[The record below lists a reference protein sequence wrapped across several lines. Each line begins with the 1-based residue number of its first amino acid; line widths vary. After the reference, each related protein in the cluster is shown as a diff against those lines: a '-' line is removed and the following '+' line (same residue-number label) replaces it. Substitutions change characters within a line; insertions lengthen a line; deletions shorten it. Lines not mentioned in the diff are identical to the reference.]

1 MSGQGA
7 GEQGESLGGV
17 REGPVRGLAGRLEPG
32 PPSRPEEGER
42 VLRFGG
48 GILRFGEAALRLRK
62 ENARLE
68 AGGRD
73 ILVGMLSVFARAGR
87 IAAAIPAPDLSFA
100 LDRADTLRAFGLRL
114 LGRGGASLW
123 VGREKRAAFLG
134 VGMLTFSLAI
144 AVTFPV
150 ALFAIGPIVYGV
162 PHILSD
168 IRYLLARPGLS
179 KRPLFLGALVTGC
192 ALGAAG
198 LGVRGALVGAALALA
213 ASRASVPRK
222 AAGIGVAMGLFGAC
236 QWAGWYADLAFVH
249 LHNFVAVAIWLL
261 WRRHETR
268 LHWIFTALFFG
279 ATAAIALG
287 AAGPIL
293 AHTGGLSAPW
303 TDLTFRGIA
312 RGLAPPNSGVWA
324 ERLTVLF
331 VFAQAAHYVVWL
343 RLVPED
349 DRPGSA
355 PRSYR
360 QTYRAMVKDVGGI
373 VMWLTLIGALLFAVW
388 AFHSVGGAR
397 NAYLRAAFFHG
408 HLELIAV
415 AVLWAEG
422 LFPFVPQRMAAR
434 SEPAVALE
442 A

>member
-1 MSGQGA
+1 MSSVLDRA
-7 GEQGESLGGV
+7 Y
-17 REGPVRGLAGRLEPG
+17 
-32 PPSRPEEGER
+32 R
-42 VLRFGG
+42 V
-48 GILRFGEAALRLRK
+48 
-62 ENARLE
+62 
-68 AGGRD
+68 
-73 ILVGMLSVFARAGR
+73 
-87 IAAAIPAPDLSFA
+87 AAAIPPPNLDWA
-100 LDRADTLRAFGLRL
+100 LDRADTLRAWGLRL
-114 LGRGGASLW
+114 LGRGGASMW

-179 KRPLFLGALVTGC
+179 RRPLFLGALVAGC
-192 ALGAAG
+192 ALGAVG
-198 LGVRGALVGAALALA
+198 LGVRGAIVGAALALA
-213 ASRASVPRK
+213 ASRAPATRK
-222 AAGIGVAMGLFGAC
+222 VFGIGVAFVVFGAC

-287 AAGPIL
+287 AASPIL

-312 RGLAPPNSGVWA
+312 RSLSPPNSGVWA

-343 RLVPED
+343 RLMPED
-349 DRPGSA
+349 DRPSPA

-360 QTYRAMVKDVGGI
+360 KTYKALVEDVGGT
-373 VMWLTLIGALLFAVW
+373 VMWMTFIGALVFAVW

-397 NAYLRAAFFHG
+397 NAYLRMAFFHG

-434 SEPAVALE
+434 AEPSEAIGV
-442 A
+442 